1 MKYQFRLQPIPLG
14 IDASILQKWGDAI
27 GWNIKPVKPVG
38 AKMWIVGSDQVP
50 PNILLF
56 NSQPLLATQLYQ
68 PGHKPNSAIVA
79 GPKQT
84 GRTKSQTKTE
94 ELRADPTK
102 RNIFRQG
109 DPFQDDWAKQLP
121 RNPAITSKDTAMVEN
136 RVPTGPVATMVSQ
149 QEHRLHAVES
159 AIQKLQDQQQQQ
171 STQTEQRIRTMD
183 ENLQKHVVQTQ
194 QAFEHVNREQ
204 KELHTSIQTALQRQD
219 ERMAKSFDDLKA
231 LFLSSRGTKRS
242 EPTAEDHDLDM

>member
-14 IDASILQKWGDAI
+14 IDASILQTWGEAI

-56 NSQPLLATQLYQ
+56 NGRPLLATQLYQ
-68 PGHKPNSAIVA
+68 SGHKPNSAIVA
-79 GPKQT
+79 GPKQI
-84 GRTKSQTKTE
+84 GKSKQQSRGEVQTETSRKN
-94 ELRADPTK
+94 P
-102 RNIFRQG
+102 FRQG

-121 RNPAITSKDTAMVEN
+121 HNPTSVPKESSMVEN
-136 RVPTGPVATMVSQ
+136 RIPTGPVATMVSQ
-149 QEHRLHAVES
+149 QENRLHAVET

-171 STQTEQRIRTMD
+171 SIQADQKMRVLD
-183 ENLQKHVVQTQ
+183 ENFQQHVVQTQ

-204 KELHTSIQTALQRQD
+204 RELHTSIQTALQRQD

-231 LFLSSRGTKRS
+231 LFLSTRGTKRN
-242 EPTAEDHDLDM
+242 EPSAEEDEPDM